1 MKATLQSVAA
11 IFGKW
16 KIKKKNLL
24 IIKAFTTEV
33 SAGGAVAGA
42 ELYYFG

>member
-1 MKATLQSVAA
+1 VKATLQSVAA

-16 KIKKKNLL
+16 KIKNLL